1 MPLWLS
7 LCSPQLEPSSTIL
20 DVKKL
25 FAKQSEFSSSVHL
38 CSLTLCIELCYIVD
52 SVCMICFHRA
62 QVLSWPAAVQSQQRE
77 KYVCNKVANEL
88 PTHLSLASP
97 FSPVSHIIITFLP
110 SLFLPLILQRQRVS
124 KTMLLWSLWR
134 SKTVEPF
141 TSRTLAS
148 CNKPHWPFVLTF
160 H

>member
-88 PTHLSLASP
+88 PTHLPL
-97 FSPVSHIIITFLP
+97 VSTFLFPTSLSP
-110 SLFLPLILQRQRVS
+110 SFPLS
-124 KTMLLWSLWR
+124 FPSSNSAETKSL
-134 SKTVEPF
+134 KDNV
-141 TSRTLAS
+141 TLES
-148 CNKPHWPFVLTF
+148 LKIKDGGTLYFKDLGKL
-160 H
+160 

>member
-7 LCSPQLEPSSTIL
+7 PCSPQLEPSSTIL

-62 QVLSWPAAVQSQQRE
+62 QILSWPAAVQSQQRE
-77 KYVCNKVANEL
+77 KYICNKVANEL

-110 SLFLPLILQRQRVS
+110 LHISSNSAEAKSLKDNVTLE
-124 KTMLLWSLWR
+124 SL
-134 SKTVEPF
+134 KIKDGG
-141 TSRTLAS
+141 TLYF
-148 CNKPHWPFVLTF
+148 KDLGKL
-160 H
+160 

>member
-7 LCSPQLEPSSTIL
+7 LRSSQLEPSSTIL

-25 FAKQSEFSSSVHL
+25 FAKQSEFSSSVYL
-38 CSLTLCIELCYIVD
+38 CSLTLCIELCYVVD

-88 PTHLSLASP
+88 LTHLPLAS
-97 FSPVSHIIITFLP
+97 TFLFPTSLSP
-110 SLFLPLILQRQRVS
+110 SFPLHVSFPLFFPS
-124 KTMLLWSLWR
+124 SNFAEAKSL
-134 SKTVEPF
+134 KDNV
-141 TSRTLAS
+141 TLES
-148 CNKPHWPFVLTF
+148 LKIKDGGTLYFKDLGKLY
-160 H
+160 

>member
-7 LCSPQLEPSSTIL
+7 LGSPQLEPSSTIL

-88 PTHLSLASP
+88 PTHLSLAS
-97 FSPVSHIIITFLP
+97 TFLFP
-110 SLFLPLILQRQRVS
+110 TSLSPSFLSLFLPPILQRQRVS

-148 CNKPHWPFVLTF
+148 CNKPHWPSVLTF

>member
-88 PTHLSLASP
+88 PTHLPL
-97 FSPVSHIIITFLP
+97 VSTFLFPTSLSP
-110 SLFLPLILQRQRVS
+110 SFPLS
-124 KTMLLWSLWR
+124 FPSSNSAEAKSL
-134 SKTVEPF
+134 KDNV
-141 TSRTLAS
+141 TLES
-148 CNKPHWPFVLTF
+148 LKIKDGGTLYFKDLGKL
-160 H
+160 